1 MLQENTLHPVNKYR
15 ILELNNNLIQHV
27 SLHKQVKLVIH

>member
-1 MLQENTLHPVNKYR
+1 MLQENTLHHVNKYR
-15 ILELNNNLIQHV
+15 ILELNNNLIGHV